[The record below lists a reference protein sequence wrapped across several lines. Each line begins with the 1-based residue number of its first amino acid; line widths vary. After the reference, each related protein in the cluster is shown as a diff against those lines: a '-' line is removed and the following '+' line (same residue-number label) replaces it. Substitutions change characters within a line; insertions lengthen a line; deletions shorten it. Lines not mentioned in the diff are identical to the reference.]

1 MLLVYS
7 NCIWLVWD
15 LDIYMEECWS
25 AANTTLTST
34 MLLSSC
40 ISFLSTGVFF
50 MDSTVLVWDL
60 DTCEEEEELEEC
72 WSAVPY
78 PMISAAMMGFHFH
91 SAALSKSNPL
101 SFSSVHRAAPCEE
114 VVLAVVLVD
123 GPVQVPCIPEAPL
136 RAEEAA
142 LDVLLDTGWALEL
155 GCVAATR
162 GPAEPAFH

>member
-1 MLLVYS
+1 MKTLSATSTLTFTKFPIELLSSGNSTLSTGVFFTFSTVLLVYS

-25 AANTTLTST
+25 AANSTLTST

-91 SAALSKSNPL
+91 SAALSKSTPL
-101 SFSSVHRAAPCEE
+101 AFSSVHM
-114 VVLAVVLVD
+114 
-123 GPVQVPCIPEAPL
+123 
-136 RAEEAA
+136 AA
-142 LDVLLDTGWALEL
+142 LS
-155 GCVAATR
+155 R
-162 GPAEPAFH
+162 K